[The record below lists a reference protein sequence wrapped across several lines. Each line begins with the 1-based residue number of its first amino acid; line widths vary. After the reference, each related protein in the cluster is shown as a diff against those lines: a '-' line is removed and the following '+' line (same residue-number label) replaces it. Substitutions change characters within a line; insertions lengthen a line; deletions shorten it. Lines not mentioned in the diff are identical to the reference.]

1 MDAIEEAEFLAR
13 SENRVAVLR
22 LVADERHSRA
32 ALAEAVDVSQA
43 TLGRILDDFDERS
56 WIRHEGTGYV
66 ATATGEL
73 VATAVTDLVD
83 TLQAEQTLR
92 DVIRYLPTHAMEFD
106 LRRLADAEITTPSRT
121 RPSAPLQ
128 TTAALIDDATDLRAF
143 SHTFNER
150 TLTQVHDRVTDG
162 DQTFAGVFS
171 RRAYTALAAEPAAWE
186 RTLALIDHPD
196 AELRVREEGVPLA
209 VTLSDDRVNLLVRD
223 EEGLLQAALESTDE
237 AVSEWAGENF
247 EHYWRTATTV
257 DRDRAEQLAAEV

>member
-1 MDAIEEAEFLAR
+1 MSAIEEAEFLAR
-13 SENRVAVLR
+13 SDNRVAVLR
-22 LVADERHSRA
+22 LLADERHSRA

-43 TLGRILDDFDERS
+43 TLGRILDDFRERS
-56 WIRHEGTGYV
+56 WIRHDGTGFV

-73 VATAVTDLVD
+73 VATAVGDLLD
-83 TLQAEQTLR
+83 TLAAEQTLR

-128 TTAALIDDATDLRAF
+128 ATTALIDDATDLRAF
-143 SHTFNER
+143 SHTFNEQS
-150 TLTQVHDRVTDG
+150 LAQVHDRVTAG

-171 RRAYTALAAEPAAWE
+171 RRAYTGLAAQPDAWE

-223 EEGLLQAALESTDE
+223 EEGLLQAALETTDE
-237 AVSEWAGENF
+237 AVLAWAADNF
-247 EHYWRTATTV
+247 DHYWRTATTV
-257 DRDRAEQLAAEV
+257 NRERAEQLADTA